1 MNKHLL
7 RRLQPEIQHQRFLL
21 FFDGLAGAEAAES
34 QVGPLNQVIVLHLVQ
49 WNEDH
54 VVAVT

>member
-1 MNKHLL
+1 MYKHLL
-7 RRLQPEIQHQRFLL
+7 QRLQPEIQHQRFLL
-21 FFDGLAGAEAAES
+21 FLDGLAGAEAAES